1 MAKRELPRF
10 IPPRLGQ
17 RDFARAAVIPRWF
30 TREAVEA
37 FGLNP
42 YDFAAFHIIADN
54 LDATGVSTTAMT
66 LISSRGGMGRG
77 VAAKAVNRLLAAGII
92 HELDPRSKGRI
103 MRYGIAAEIPWK
115 GGRAR

>member
-1 MAKRELPRF
+1 MAKREQPRF

-17 RDFARAAVIPRWF
+17 RDFARAAVVPRWF

-42 YDFAAFHIIADN
+42 YDFATFHIIADN
-54 LDATGVSTTAMT
+54 LDADGVSTTAMT

-77 VAAKAVNRLLAAGII
+77 VAARAVDKLISCQLLY
-92 HELDPRSKGRI
+92 ELDPRKKGHI
-103 MRYGIAAEIPWK
+103 MRYAIPLEIPWT
-115 GGRAR
+115 GR